1 MVTTTAGG
9 STVSQRRASRLAEFL
24 FDERGPRLVAKD
36 REARVASFHVSGD
49 VLKGELAHHRVGAVL
64 GVRPGPV
71 DFRTESVNRIGTE
84 LDVAITD
91 AAVAQVL
98 DVHLGQM
105 QIG

>member
-49 VLKGELAHHRVGAVL
+49 VLKGELAHHRVGAVP

-71 DFRTESVNRIGTE
+71 DFRTESVNRSTE

-98 DVHLGQM
+98 DVHL
-105 QIG
+105 